1 MDLTAVAAFLSGVA
15 AVISSIW
22 ALRALRKRQEQA
34 CLERIEEVRRS
45 IREGFE
51 MGKE

>member
-1 MDLTAVAAFLSGVA
+1 VATTIGAFLSGIA
-15 AVISSIW
+15 AVTSSIW
-22 ALRALRKRQEQA
+22 ALRALRKRQEKA

-51 MGKE
+51 MGKQ

>member
-1 MDLTAVAAFLSGVA
+1 MASTIGAFLSGVS

-22 ALRALRKRQEQA
+22 ALRSLRKRQEKA

-45 IREGFE
+45 IHEGYE
-51 MGKE
+51 MGKQ

>member
-1 MDLTAVAAFLSGVA
+1 VATSIGAFLSGAA

-22 ALRALRKRQEQA
+22 ALRSLRKRQEKA

-45 IREGFE
+45 IHEGYE
-51 MGKE
+51 MGKK